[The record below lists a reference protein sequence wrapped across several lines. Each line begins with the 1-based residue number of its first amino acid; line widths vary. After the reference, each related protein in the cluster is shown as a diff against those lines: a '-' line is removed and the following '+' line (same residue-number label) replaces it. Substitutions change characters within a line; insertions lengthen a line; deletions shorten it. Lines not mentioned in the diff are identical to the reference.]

1 VLQDKDGAPGWVQE
15 LLRSSVL
22 VEAPRFSKFIHGMA
36 LLQYSKVQ
44 EAPSW
49 FLSKEG
55 GMPMP
60 ASIEEMWEMTAEKRA
75 EKLEYMQVRACSKNV
90 SIQMSKFN
98 ISKIQ
103 IFKYFKNS
111 QTVRVG
117 GLCEGLLSGWAGSWQ
132 GSLCLCW

>member
-1 VLQDKDGAPGWVQE
+1 
-15 LLRSSVL
+15 VL

-75 EKLEYMQVRACSKNV
+75 EKLDFMQVNVGCFFCNTWGCCWGGQLACE
-90 SIQMSKFN
+90 
-98 ISKIQ
+98 
-103 IFKYFKNS
+103 
-111 QTVRVG
+111 
-117 GLCEGLLSGWAGSWQ
+117 CA
-132 GSLCLCW
+132 

>member
-1 VLQDKDGAPGWVQE
+1 MLQDKDGAPGWVQE

-55 GMPMP
+55 DMPMP
-60 ASIEEMWEMTAEKRA
+60 ASIEEMWETTAEKRA
-75 EKLEYMQVRACSKNV
+75 EKLENTQVRACSKNV
-90 SIQMSKFN
+90 LIQMSKFQLKFQN
-98 ISKIQ
+98 
-103 IFKYFKNS
+103 FKTFQLS

-132 GSLCLCW
+132 GSLRLCW